1 VAFVREMTVETKKT
15 TTNGEEAEM
24 TGVARGHWGEALAL
38 LSDVVGVDG
47 NDGRAEDGGG
57 NDDDD
62 DGGGARR
69 RAEREGARRLVERFR
84 GELRRLDG
92 GGGVGDDDKEA
103 NDAGAV
109 VAGAGAAAAAAN
121 PFRDV
126 LEAVGGRGRDALARS
141 PATVLADSLLEEGTR
156 SSRVPP
162 PAPAPSERGER
173 QPSDHPASAS
183 RTTPVDRGVMSGM
196 PKYQYYQD
204 DAYMKVQILEP
215 NVERENLT
223 VVYTPDELTVKI
235 KKRESAG
242 MVEYTVIHG
251 DLYEEVDVD
260 GCRVVVKAEKVLIKL
275 KKKER
280 KIEWNKLLDESKA
293 GDRKKGRVE
302 KRTTKRGKD
311 GDENDEDGDKFP
323 SDDGEADEA
332 KSDAVDRVGD
342 VVVKPTNTTVK
353 DDKHR
358 PYSSR
363 RDWNAI
369 DRSISEQLD
378 AEKPE
383 GDEAL
388 NALFQQIYRNANEDT
403 RRAMVKSMQ
412 TSGGTCLSTNWGEV
426 EKTDYEK
433 ERQAPKGME
442 WKNYE
447 GKKLP
452 MKEDD

>member
-1 VAFVREMTVETKKT
+1 MTR
-15 TTNGEEAEM
+15 
-24 TGVARGHWGEALAL
+24 RGKREALAL
-38 LSDVVGVDG
+38 LSDVVGVGG

-62 DGGGARR
+62 DDDDGARR
-69 RAEREGARRLVERFR
+69 RAEREGARRLVERLR

-92 GGGVGDDDKEA
+92 GGGVGDDDMGSA

-109 VAGAGAAAAAAN
+109 AAGGGQPPPLPRQ

-126 LEAVGGRGRDALARS
+126 LEAIGEG
-141 PATVLADSLLEEGTR
+141 ATPKSLPRRCWPLIC
-156 SSRVPP
+156 SSRKNATRNFWPR
-162 PAPAPSERGER
+162 PAGLGER
-173 QPSDHPASAS
+173 RPSDHPASAR

-260 GCRVVVKAEKVLIKL
+260 GCRVVVKA
-275 KKKER
+275 
-280 KIEWNKLLDESKA
+280 D
-293 GDRKKGRVE
+293 KG
-302 KRTTKRGKD
+302 
-311 GDENDEDGDKFP
+311 
-323 SDDGEADEA
+323 
-332 KSDAVDRVGD
+332 
-342 VVVKPTNTTVK
+342 
-353 DDKHR
+353 
-358 PYSSR
+358 
-363 RDWNAI
+363 
-369 DRSISEQLD
+369 
-378 AEKPE
+378 
-383 GDEAL
+383 
-388 NALFQQIYRNANEDT
+388 T
-403 RRAMVKSMQ
+403 RRITRRPWSMQ